1 MKNES
6 IVPSSTSSVAINEIS
21 PDHLLKEM
29 SEWSTRI
36 AQRAY
41 DFFAASGFT
50 NGHDLEDW
58 LKAEQQLL
66 KPVTLEVKD
75 SDSEVIVKAEV
86 PGFDTKDLNIR
97 INGSHLV
104 IEGKRERTEERQG
117 KDNKAFY
124 SEQETR
130 QIYRTVALPA
140 PVVAEKAHA
149 EVKNGVLELKL
160 PKAQKPKEIKV
171 AAAA

>member
-6 IVPSSTSSVAINEIS
+6 MVPSPARSIVIHEIGL
-21 PDHLLKEM
+21 DRLLEEM
-29 SEWSTRI
+29 SEWSSRI

-41 DFFAASGFT
+41 DLFAASGFT

-58 LKAEQQLL
+58 LKAERELL
-66 KPVTLEVKD
+66 KPVSLEIED
-75 SDSEVIVKAEV
+75 SDSEVFVKAEV
-86 PGFDTKDLNIR
+86 PGFDAKDLNIR

-104 IEGKRERTEERQG
+104 IEGKRERTGQRQG
-117 KDNKAFY
+117 KDDKALY
-124 SEQETR
+124 REHETR

-140 PVVAEKAHA
+140 SVVAEKAHA
-149 EVKNGVLELKL
+149 EVKNGILELKL
-160 PKAQKPKEIKV
+160 PKAQKLKEIK